1 MRLFRPPTFLVRLST
16 ISVLL
21 LPLLACSEPPPPDAE
36 APIVHQDYNVVFIL
50 VDTLRAD
57 HLGAYGYERTTS
69 PFFDQLAASS
79 ILFENARS
87 QASCTFPSVNSI
99 LTSRSTFDFL
109 GEETRPGIP
118 EGIPVLPEILQQ
130 NGYTTLAV
138 SASPIVRA
146 TPSNH
151 NPVGGFG
158 RGFDVFDERCQWDRS
173 VCVTAR
179 GLMLVDEAK
188 DPFFL
193 YLHYMDPHD
202 PFNPLP
208 EMQGRFT
215 KAYDG
220 PHEFIANGDPNPIAP
235 LIREKRV
242 DEEIS
247 EGDIQ
252 HLVGLYDEE
261 ILSFDAGLRELFDGL
276 EERGLLD
283 KTLVVIASDHGEA
296 FLEHGQIKH
305 CYTVYDNET
314 RVPLLLHSPRLD
326 ARRIGAWVQNL
337 DITPTLLDY
346 LGIPDQDLGM
356 RGESLRPVIEQNAD
370 PGFAYSSMGPWRS
383 VNDAQHKLVVHLG
396 RNDWKLYDLDA
407 DPDESTDVLRDQ
419 RRIFSDLREA
429 LESWTLEVEGSEKL
443 EDRLEQGQEI
453 EQELRNLGYLG

>member
-1 MRLFRPPTFLVRLST
+1 MRFFRPSSLL
-16 ISVLL
+16 LL
-21 LPLLACSEPPPPDAE
+21 LPATCLALLLSACSKPEPETAG
-36 APIVHQDYNVVFIL
+36 PIVHKDFNVVFIL

-57 HLGAYGYERTTS
+57 HLGAYGYERSTS
-69 PFFDQLAASS
+69 PFFDELAASS
-79 ILFENARS
+79 ILFENTRS

-99 LTSRSTFDFL
+99 LTSRSTFEFL

-118 EGIPVLPEILQQ
+118 DGIPALPEILKGH
-130 NGYTTLAV
+130 GYTTLAV

-158 RGFDVFDERCQWDRS
+158 RGFDVFDEHCQWDRS

-179 GLMLVDEAK
+179 GLMLIDEAK

-202 PFNPLP
+202 PFSPLP
-208 EMQGRFT
+208 EMEGRFT
-215 KAYDG
+215 KPYAG
-220 PHEFIANGDPNPIAP
+220 PHEFIAKGDPNPIAP

-242 DEEIS
+242 EEEIS
-247 EGDIQ
+247 DQDIQ
-252 HLVGLYDEE
+252 HLVDLYDEE

-283 KTLVVIASDHGEA
+283 ETLVVIASDHGEA

-314 RVPLLLHSPRLD
+314 RVPLLLRSPRLG
-326 ARRIGAWVQNL
+326 ARRVDTWVQNL

-346 LGIPDQDLGM
+346 LGIPWQELGM
-356 RGESLRPVIEQNAD
+356 RGDSLRPVLESGAD

-383 VNDAQHKLVVHLG
+383 VNDARHKLVVHLG
-396 RNDWKLYDLDA
+396 RNDWKLYDLDT
-407 DPDESTDVLRDQ
+407 DPAESTDVLREQ
-419 RRIFSDLREA
+419 RRVFHDLREA
-429 LESWTLEVEGSEKL
+429 LEGWALEVEGEEKL
-443 EDRLEQGQEI
+443 EDRLQQGKEI
-453 EQELRNLGYLG
+453 EDELRNLGYLG